1 MCRILYPLGNI
12 AEGNY
17 RDGNVK
23 GLRRII
29 TDEYILYQLWREG
42 MIESQLK
49 FNYELEEIERTDFY
63 GHFKQ
68 LTAESIRLPEQ
79 DPEDSEKIDSDAD
92 LVKTRMLFWALVVFS
107 SGTS

>member
-17 RDGNVK
+17 RDGTVK

-29 TDEYILYQLWREG
+29 TDEYILYQLWRKE

-63 GHFKQ
+63 DHFKH
-68 LTAESIRLPEQ
+68 LTAESILLPEQ
-79 DPEDSEKIDSDAD
+79 DPKDPEEIETGAEI
-92 LVKTRMLFWALVVFS
+92 VKTHESIEVA
-107 SGTS
+107 

>member
-1 MCRILYPLGNI
+1 
-12 AEGNY
+12 
-17 RDGNVK
+17 
-23 GLRRII
+23 
-29 TDEYILYQLWREG
+29 

-79 DPEDSEKIDSDAD
+79 DPEEIDSDAD
-92 LVKTRMLFWALVVFS
+92 LVKTHE
-107 SGTS
+107 